1 MTPEQISRVQDSW
14 QQVEGIADQ
23 AAALFYQRLFSQDPA
38 LKPLFKG
45 NMEEQ
50 GRKLMSMIGVA
61 VKGLDRLDSIVP
73 AVQKLG
79 ERHKG
84 YGVKPED
91 YNTVGQALLWTLDQG
106 LGDAFDAETESA
118 WAAAYTLL
126 ASTMMD
132 AADY

>member
-23 AAALFYQRLFSQDPA
+23 AAALFYQRLFAQEPA

-79 ERHKG
+79 ERHKD

-91 YNTVGQALLWTLDQG
+91 YDTVGQALLWTLDQG

-118 WAAAYTLL
+118 WTAAYTLL
-126 ASTMMD
+126 ASTMVD
-132 AADY
+132 AANY

>member
-1 MTPEQISRVQDSW
+1 MTPEQITRVQDSW
-14 QQVEGIADQ
+14 HQVEGIADQ

-91 YNTVGQALLWTLDQG
+91 YSTVGQALLWTLDQG